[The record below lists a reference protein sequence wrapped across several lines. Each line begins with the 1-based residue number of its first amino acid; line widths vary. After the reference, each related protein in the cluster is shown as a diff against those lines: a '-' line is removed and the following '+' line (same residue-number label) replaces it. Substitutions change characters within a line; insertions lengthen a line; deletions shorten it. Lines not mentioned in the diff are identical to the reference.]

1 MGYNQ
6 AGVAGGKPGRAWRG
20 AWRSD
25 GATPDLRG
33 GPGVRLLNRMKVSF
47 TAKEYARLLE
57 LVYLGLGVTGA
68 QSDDPQSM
76 PERYAGVTQ
85 KTLALAE
92 TFGCADLVE
101 VDAAGQFFPSA
112 KLEEGP
118 AREKLE
124 KFVGDSFW
132 AELASRLAE
141 RDLRAE
147 LGATK
152 ISDELAAEEIE
163 KLEQLE
169 DGYWREFETNGV
181 DHVQVLRGGHG

>member
-1 MGYNQ
+1 
-6 AGVAGGKPGRAWRG
+6 
-20 AWRSD
+20 
-25 GATPDLRG
+25 
-33 GPGVRLLNRMKVSF
+33 MKVSF
-47 TAKEYARLLE
+47 SAKEYARLLE
-57 LVYLGLGVTGA
+57 LTCRGLGVAGA
-68 QSDDPQSM
+68 RSDDAPGV
-76 PERYAGVTQ
+76 PERYAAVTQ
-85 KTLALAE
+85 KIFAFAE

-101 VDAAGQFFPSA
+101 VDAGGQFYPSA

-124 KFVGDSFW
+124 KFVDESFW

-152 ISDELAAEEIE
+152 LSDELSDEEVE
-163 KLEQLE
+163 KLGQLE
-169 DGYWREFETNGV
+169 DGYWREFEANGV

>member
-1 MGYNQ
+1 
-6 AGVAGGKPGRAWRG
+6 
-20 AWRSD
+20 
-25 GATPDLRG
+25 
-33 GPGVRLLNRMKVSF
+33 MKVSF
-47 TAKEYARLLE
+47 SAKEYSRLLE
-57 LVYLGLGVTGA
+57 LAYLGLGVVDAG
-68 QSDDPQSM
+68 SDDSQGVS
-76 PERYAGVTQ
+76 ERYAGVSQ
-85 KTLALAE
+85 KIFGLAE

-101 VDAAGQFFPSA
+101 VDAEGQFYPSA

-124 KFVGDSFW
+124 KFVDESFW

-152 ISDELAAEEIE
+152 LSDKLSDEEVE
-163 KLEQLE
+163 KLGQLE
-169 DGYWREFETNGV
+169 DGYWREFEANGV

>member
-1 MGYNQ
+1 MG
-6 AGVAGGKPGRAWRG
+6 GGRGGWKGQLRTCAAGRARPFLG
-20 AWRSD
+20 C
-25 GATPDLRG
+25 
-33 GPGVRLLNRMKVSF
+33 MKVSF

-57 LVYLGLGVTGA
+57 LACLGLAVTGV
-68 QSDDPQSM
+68 QSDDPESV

-85 KTLALAE
+85 KVFALAE

-101 VDAAGQFFPSA
+101 VDTDGRFFPSA

-124 KFVGDSFW
+124 KFVDDSFW

-147 LGATK
+147 FGATK
-152 ISDELAAEEIE
+152 LSDELSDQDVE